1 MEPPGGTGQR
11 TGRVTMPDSVTP
23 ARLMGQELAV
33 AAERLL
39 TEVNGERPDTAD
51 AVRLATAQALLALYW
66 ELRHQR
72 GGDAAPGLEWISALL
87 CGPPAP

>member
-1 MEPPGGTGQR
+1 MS
-11 TGRVTMPDSVTP
+11 DSVTP
-23 ARLMGQELAV
+23 ARLLGHELAV

-39 TEVNGERPDTAD
+39 TDVRDERPATAD
-51 AVRLATAQALLALYW
+51 AARLATAQALLALYW

-87 CGPPAP
+87 CGPPAV

>member
-1 MEPPGGTGQR
+1 M
-11 TGRVTMPDSVTP
+11 TMSDPVTP
-23 ARLMGQELAV
+23 ARLLGQELAE

-39 TEVNGERPDTAD
+39 VEVRGERLDPAD

-72 GGDAAPGLEWISALL
+72 DGDAAPSLEWISALL
-87 CGPPAP
+87 CGLPAS

>member
-1 MEPPGGTGQR
+1 MSDP
-11 TGRVTMPDSVTP
+11 VTP
-23 ARLMGQELAV
+23 ARVLGQELAV

-39 TEVNGERPDTAD
+39 TEVRHERPETAD

-72 GGDAAPGLEWISALL
+72 GGDAAPGLEWVSALL

>member
-1 MEPPGGTGQR
+1 
-11 TGRVTMPDSVTP
+11 VTVSDPVPP
-23 ARLMGQELAV
+23 ARLLGQELAE

-39 TEVNGERPDTAD
+39 TESPGERPDPAG

-72 GGDAAPGLEWISALL
+72 DGDAAPRLEWISALL
-87 CGPPAP
+87 CGLPS